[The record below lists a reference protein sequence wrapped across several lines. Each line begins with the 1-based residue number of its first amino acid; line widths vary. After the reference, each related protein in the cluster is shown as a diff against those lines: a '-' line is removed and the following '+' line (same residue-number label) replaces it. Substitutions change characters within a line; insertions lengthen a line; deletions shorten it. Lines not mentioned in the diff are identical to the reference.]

1 MMEKRPAERMSDRE
15 ELGMAIQ
22 VWLHSSIAIADI
34 RQWAVESG
42 EPIDEYRMPSSMFVC
57 SYGGPAE
64 VRLNDELYSVE
75 RFGLFHGGKGTRLSI
90 RPTGSRCDC
99 YALYYK
105 AEEPPFYKT
114 ELKRLLSVVNP
125 FRELYGFAPRNP
137 IFFVEQLRQMHERWN
152 GPAPLQRFFGKAAFY
167 RFVCEIYEELEQGGV
182 DVLQPDVVALVKGY
196 IDGHYREAVSLQ
208 AMAEMFHVSA
218 GHLSR
223 LFKKQER
230 FSPQE
235 YLIRTRVEAAR
246 THLLSTDATLREI
259 AWSCGF
265 SDEFHLIK
273 TFKSHFKMT
282 PGDCRKISSIRLR
295 DTAIGYG
302 ANLPY
307 SDSGLAKPDH
317 LSGKGEYS
325 MFGANRSKTMMA
337 TAALSLMLMLS
348 ACSSAPAASPS
359 PSGASGTSPAASP
372 VASSAAE
379 SASSQTAPASPAT
392 AATREFEH
400 AGGKSVVPAD
410 PQRIVA
416 DWYYGELLALGV
428 RPVGYPEYLL
438 SEYPYREAEGT
449 EGFAES
455 MEQVIEM
462 KPDLIISTWDD
473 SYKEFSKIAPS
484 VLLKLNNGVIDKM
497 RVLGQLVNREEEA
510 EEWIASFEEKL
521 VKAKQR
527 LADNA
532 PADTTVTILSI
543 FQKDVKVFGY
553 RNMGGD
559 VLYNLLQVK
568 PPEKVREMFDG
579 TEAWNHA
586 VSFEQL
592 PEIAGTHII
601 LTTYDAEGT
610 GRETL
615 ERLEQSPIW
624 QNLDAVKNNRVHK
637 ISYYDLFFDDPIA
650 IEHQIELLTDMILG
664 QSAGQ

>member
-1 MMEKRPAERMSDRE
+1 MIERNPVDTMQDKE
-15 ELGMAIQ
+15 ALAKAVQ
-22 VWLHSSIAIADI
+22 VWLQSSITIADI
-34 RQWAVESG
+34 RHWAVEAG
-42 EPIDEYRMPSSMFVC
+42 EPINEYRMPSSMFVC

-64 VRLNDELYSVE
+64 VRLNDSLYRVE

-90 RPTGSRCDC
+90 RPTGESCDC

-114 ELKRLLSVVNP
+114 ELRRLLGIVNP

-137 IFFVEQLRQMHERWN
+137 IFFVEQLRKMHERWS

-167 RFVCEIYEELEQGGV
+167 RLVYEIYEELEQGDV
-182 DVLQPDVVALVKGY
+182 HVLQPDIVALVKHY
-196 IDGHYREAVSLQ
+196 IDGHYHESVSLQ
-208 AMAEMFHVSA
+208 SMAEMFHVSA

-235 YLIRTRVEAAR
+235 YLIRKRVEAAR

-265 SDEFHLIK
+265 SDEFNLIK
-273 TFKSHFKMT
+273 MFKSHYKMT
-282 PGDCRKISSIRLR
+282 PGNCRKISSIRLR
-295 DTAIGYG
+295 DADMGYG
-302 ANLPY
+302 AEFPY
-307 SDSGLAKPDH
+307 SDRGLARLDH
-317 LSGKGEYS
+317 SSRKGEYS
-325 MFGANRSKTMMA
+325 MYGTNRSKTLVA
-337 TAALSLMLMLS
+337 AAALSLMLMLS
-348 ACSSAPAASPS
+348 ACSSAPSASPS
-359 PSGASGTSPAASP
+359 PSSSAAG
-372 VASSAAE
+372 ASSASSSPE
-379 SASSQTAPASPAT
+379 SAPPSQA
-392 AATREFEH
+392 AATQQAAAKEFEH
-400 AGGKSVVPAD
+400 AAGKTVVPAE

-438 SEYPYREAEGT
+438 SEYPYVGAEGT

-455 MEQVIEM
+455 TEQIIEM
-462 KPDLIISTWDD
+462 EPDLIISTWDD
-473 SYKEFSKIAPS
+473 SYKEYSKIAPS
-484 VLLKLNNGVIDKM
+484 VLLKLNNGLIDKM
-497 RVLGQLVNREEEA
+497 RVLGELVNRQEEA
-510 EEWIASFEEKL
+510 EKWISSFEEKL
-521 VKAKQR
+521 AKAQQR
-527 LADNA
+527 LADEA

-543 FQKDVKVFGY
+543 FQKDVKVYGY

-568 PPEKVREMFDG
+568 PPEKVREMFEDKD
-579 TEAWNHA
+579 AWNYA
-586 VSFEQL
+586 VSFEEL

-601 LTTYDAEGT
+601 LTAYDAEGT

-615 ERLEQSPIW
+615 EQLEQSQIW
-624 QNLDAVKNNRVHK
+624 QGLDAVKNNRVHK
-637 ISYYDLFFDDPIA
+637 IAYYDLFFDDPIA
-650 IEHQIELLTDMILG
+650 VEHQIEMLTDMILG

>member
-1 MMEKRPAERMSDRE
+1 MMEKRPAERMPDRE
-15 ELGMAIQ
+15 ELGKAVQ
-22 VWLHSSIAIADI
+22 VWLQSSVAVADI
-34 RQWAVESG
+34 RQWTIEAG

-64 VRLNDELYSVE
+64 VRLNETLYSVE

-90 RPTGSRCDC
+90 RAAGPRCDC

-114 ELKRLLSVVNP
+114 ELRRLLGVVNP

-137 IFFVEQLRQMHERWN
+137 IFFVEQLREMHERWN

-167 RFVCEIYEELEQGGV
+167 RFVCEIYEELERGNVQI
-182 DVLQPDVVALVKGY
+182 LRPDVVALVKRH

-223 LFKKQER
+223 LFKKQEGV
-230 FSPQE
+230 SPQE
-235 YLIRTRVEAAR
+235 YLIRKRVEAAR
-246 THLLSTDATLREI
+246 THLLGTDATLREI

-282 PGDCRKISSIRLR
+282 PGDCRKISSIRLH
-295 DTAIGYG
+295 DTAMGYG
-302 ANLPY
+302 VNLPY
-307 SDSGLAKPDH
+307 SDSGLAMPDH
-317 LSGKGEYS
+317 FSGKGEYS
-325 MFGANRSKTMMA
+325 MFGTNRSKTMVA
-337 TAALSLMLMLS
+337 AAALSLMLMLS

-359 PSGASGTSPAASP
+359 ASGGSASSPAA
-372 VASSAAE
+372 SAAE
-379 SASSQTAPASPAT
+379 SAPSQTA
-392 AATREFEH
+392 AATKEFEH
-400 AGGKSVVPAD
+400 AGGKSVVPVD

-428 RPVGYPEYLL
+428 RPVGYPQYLL
-438 SEYPYREAEGT
+438 SEYPYRDAEGT

-455 MEQVIEM
+455 MEQIVEM

-510 EEWIASFEEKL
+510 EKWIASFEEKL
-521 VKAKQR
+521 ENARQR
-527 LADNA
+527 LADNV
-532 PADTTVTILSI
+532 PADATVTILSI
-543 FQKDVKVFGY
+543 FQKDVKVYGY

-559 VLYNLLQVK
+559 VVYNLLQMK

-579 TEAWNHA
+579 KDEWNYS
-586 VSFEQL
+586 VSFEEL

-601 LTTYDAEGT
+601 LTAYDPEDT

-615 ERLEQSPIW
+615 ERLEQSQIW
-624 QNLDAVKNNRVHK
+624 QNLDAVKHNRVHK

-650 IEHQIELLTDMILG
+650 TEHQIDMLTDKI
-664 QSAGQ
+664 AE